1 MLGMDATT
9 GRPLDG
15 TAHLAQSIGKILCT
29 PLGTRT
35 MRRDFGSLLFKL
47 IDFPSNPANVM
58 LIRAASALAIR
69 RWETRIAIARIGVTG
84 TFADGNLTIA
94 IAGKRTDVPAPS
106 AEVALSIP
114 IRT

>member
-29 PLGTRT
+29 PLGTRV

-47 IDFPSNPANVM
+47 IDSPANSANVM
-58 LIRAASALAIR
+58 LIRAATALAIR
-69 RWETRIAIARIGVTG
+69 IWEPRLAVARISVSG
-84 TFADGNLTIA
+84 TFADGDLTIS
-94 IAGKRTDVPAPS
+94 IAGKRTDLPGPS
-106 AEVALSIP
+106 AQVTLSIP